1 MDMEQVSQVPASEL
15 FNRVRAWILGAFKAN
30 GVELN
35 MGSRMLPVFLSAGL
49 SRPTMIAGS
58 RVESDP
64 DSPTY
69 DYMRAGLATAEE
81 VAIDHERVVF
91 LPRMVGAWS
100 RLA

>member
-64 DSPTY
+64 DSPAY
-69 DYMRAGLATAEE
+69 DYMVRTLRSLLPVLERAGLATA
-81 VAIDHERVVF
+81 
-91 LPRMVGAWS
+91 G
-100 RLA
+100 